1 MVRHTLV
8 GLAGVLL
15 LGGCSGTPFGEQ
27 LSRSFSTPPAA
38 APLAEQSAASTTNTT
53 AQNTTDQSNR
63 DQSNRDQSNNPD
75 QASKADRTQNPDQ
88 GNNPDPSKLAKSSGT
103 KAKAPAAKV
112 LPAPVTLAP
121 APYRVTIKLPAADP
135 SAPAEAVTKALRSA
149 GLSFEVET
157 IERVRPGGQGQSLNP
172 NVTPAPQPR

>member
-135 SAPAEAVTKALRSA
+135 SAPAEVVTKALRAA
-149 GLSFEVET
+149 GVSFEVET
-157 IERVRPGGQGQSLNP
+157 IERVRNGGQGQGANP
-172 NVTPAPQPR
+172 SVTPAPQPR

>member
-53 AQNTTDQSNR
+53 AQNTT

-149 GLSFEVET
+149 GLAFEVET